1 MKRKIVAIVLAAG
14 EGKRMGSGIPK
25 QYMIIKSRPMVYH
38 SLKTFQESEVDE
50 IVLVTGEDEIEY
62 CKKYIVDRYHFT
74 KVKKIVAGGDERY
87 KSVYRG
93 LLAIEDADYVLIH
106 DGARPMIN
114 QKIVS
119 DSIFGAIRYGAC
131 VVGVP
136 AKDTIKISDEEE
148 YAKET
153 PSRKNLWIVQTPQS
167 FEYQMV
173 KDSYEK
179 LIASGDT
186 TATDD
191 AMAVEYYGG
200 HKVKL
205 IMGSYEN
212 IKITT
217 PEDVR
222 ISKAFFRTRRVFHVL
237 HQIHDRII
245 WFQMKLYLLKKK

>member
-1 MKRKIVAIVLAAG
+1 MRKKIVAIVLAAG

-50 IVLVTGEDEIEY
+50 IVLVTGIDEIEY
-62 CKKYIVDRYHFT
+62 CQKYIVDKYKFS
-74 KVKKIVAGGDERY
+74 KVKKIVPGGCERY
-87 KSVYRG
+87 ESVYMG
-93 LLAIEDADYVLIH
+93 LQAIEEADYVLIH

-114 QKIVS
+114 QKIVF
-119 DSIFGAIRYGAC
+119 DSIRGAIKYGAC

-136 AKDTIKISDEEE
+136 AKDTIKVVDEGE

-153 PSRKNLWIVQTPQS
+153 PSRKTLWIVQTPQS
-167 FEYQMV
+167 FEFQLV
-173 KDSYEK
+173 KSAYEK
-179 LIASGDT
+179 LIESGDT

-191 AMAVEYYGG
+191 AMAVEQYSG

-205 IMGSYEN
+205 IMGSYDN

-222 ISKAFFRTRRVFHVL
+222 ISKAFFRTRKLFRIL
-237 HQIHDRII
+237 HEIHDRII
-245 WFQMKLYLLKKK
+245 WFQMKLYLLKKR

>member
-1 MKRKIVAIVLAAG
+1 MRSKIVAIVLAAG

-38 SLKTFQESEVDE
+38 SLKAFQESQVDE

-62 CKKYIVDRYHFT
+62 CRQYIVERYHFT
-74 KVKKIVAGGDERY
+74 KVKQVVAGGRERY
-87 KSVYRG
+87 ESVYMG
-93 LLAIEDADYVLIH
+93 LKAINDAEYVLIH

-114 QKIVS
+114 QKIIT
-119 DSIFGAIRYGAC
+119 DSILGAEKYGAC

-136 AKDTIKISDEEE
+136 AKDTIKIIDDQE

-153 PSRKNLWIVQTPQS
+153 PSRKTLWVVQTPQS
-167 FEYQMV
+167 FEYKLVFDAYQ
-173 KDSYEK
+173 K
-179 LIASGDT
+179 LINEGDE

-191 AMAVEYYGG
+191 AMVVEKYSGR
-200 HKVKL
+200 KVKL
-205 IMGSYEN
+205 IMGSYDN

-222 ISKAFFRTRRVFHVL
+222 ISKAFFRTRKVFHYL
-237 HQIHDRII
+237 HIIHDRII
-245 WFQMKLYLLKKK
+245 WFQMKLYLLKKR

>member
-1 MKRKIVAIVLAAG
+1 
-14 EGKRMGSGIPK
+14 MGSVIPK

-50 IVLVTGEDEIEY
+50 IVLVTGADEIEY
-62 CKKYIVDRYHFT
+62 CRQYIVERYRFT
-74 KVKKIVAGGDERY
+74 KVKHIVAGGDERY
-87 KSVYRG
+87 KSVYKG
-93 LLAIEDADYVLIH
+93 LQAIQDADYVLIH
-106 DGARPMIN
+106 DGARPMIS
-114 QKIVS
+114 QKIIS

-136 AKDTIKISDEEE
+136 AKDTIKVSDGSQ
-148 YAKET
+148 YIKDT
-153 PSRKNLWIVQTPQS
+153 PSRKDLWTVQTPQS
-167 FEYQMV
+167 FEYQLV
-173 KDSYEK
+173 KESYEK
-179 LIASGDT
+179 LIESGNT
-186 TATDD
+186 SATDD
-191 AMAVEYYGG
+191 AMAVEQYSG

-222 ISKAFFRTRRVFHVL
+222 ICRAFFKTRKVFHVL
-237 HQIHDRII
+237 HEIHDKII